1 MAKAFPFHR
10 QLDAMDCGAT
20 CIRMIAEYYGKR
32 YSLQF
37 LREVSYLDREGV
49 SLQGIG
55 EAAETIGFRTMAI
68 KIPFKSQDPEQ
79 PDLFEVPLPCIVH
92 WKGIHF
98 VVVYKITSRHIY
110 VADPAIG
117 KIKMTYTEFM
127 KGWVS
132 DAGGTGIVML
142 FETTPEFYKQEGEEI
157 NKTGLSFLLK
167 YLKPYRQLLIQ
178 LILGLALG
186 TLFQLIFPF
195 LTQAVVDIGIQN
207 QDIGFIRLILAAQLM
222 LFLSQT
228 AVQFIQSWILLHIG
242 ARVNVSLLTDFLIKL
257 MKLPIGWFD
266 KKMIGDLL
274 QRIADHRRIEEFLT
288 TTSLSIIFSGF
299 SLVVFSIVLWI
310 YNFTVFAIFAL
321 ASVLYVLWILA
332 FMKKREKVDFMLFEQ
347 RAENQHALIELIQG
361 MQEIKLQNSERKHR
375 YRWAGIQAKLFRA
388 NIRSLK
394 ITQYQDIGATFIT
407 QLKDIIITFVAA
419 TAVISGEMTIG
430 MLLAVQY
437 IVGQLNGPLTQF
449 IQFARVAQDARIS
462 MERLGE
468 IHQMENEEAD
478 ENGKGAL
485 LPGAVLPEKADL
497 HLENVSF
504 QYNKL
509 SDMVLKDVDLTI
521 PQGKITAIVG
531 TSGSGKTTLVKLL
544 LGFYEPTSGQIK
556 MGGVH
561 LENIPRRQWRSVCGA
576 VMQDGY
582 IFSDTI
588 ANNIAASDED
598 NVRGLDRARLL
609 KAVKTAN
616 IQDFVENLPL
626 GYNTMI
632 GAKGNCLSQGQKQ
645 RLLIARAVYKDPD
658 FLYFDEATNALDAK
672 NERVIMGNLNEFF
685 RGRTVV
691 VVAHRLS
698 TVKNA
703 DQIVVLEMGKIV
715 EVGTH
720 NELTMKRGSYYN
732 LVKNQLELGS

>member
-632 GAKGNCLSQGQKQ
+632 GAKGNGLSQGQKQ